1 MMKKSKTRQE
11 ILTLLKTDGPTSAA
25 TMAERFGVTAMAIRQ
40 HLYDLQAE
48 GLVGTE
54 EQAQPVGR
62 PVKLWHLSE
71 RANRYFPDAHADLAV
86 GLINAIRTSL
96 GEDAMRTLI
105 AERSQRQKDDYRSLM
120 DGAESLSDKL
130 QRLTEQRSRE
140 GYMAAMA
147 ADAEEFLFIENHCPI
162 CSAARS
168 CSGLCAMELEVFR
181 DALGPDCQVDRVDH
195 ILAGARR
202 CAYRVTPKT

>member
-1 MMKKSKTRQE
+1 MTKKTKTRQD

-25 TMAERFGVTAMAIRQ
+25 AMAERFGVTAMAIRQ

-54 EQAQPVGR
+54 EQARPVGR

-96 GEDAMRTLI
+96 GDEAMDALI
-105 AERSQRQKDDYRSLM
+105 TERSHRQKADYRALM
-120 DGAESLSDKL
+120 SGAETLSDRL
-130 QRLTEQRSRE
+130 ERLTEQRNRE
-140 GYMAAMA
+140 GYMAAMS
-147 ADAEEFLFIENHCPI
+147 ADAGEYLFIENHCPI
-162 CSAARS
+162 CSAAQS

-202 CAYRVTPKT
+202 CAYRVTPKG